1 MDLLDNVVYEKT
13 GKNLSEL
20 QRKILEGTLNSKTYA
35 EIAASYGCEERT
47 ASDAG
52 YVLFQNLSKILEK
65 KVGKNNFKELMDK
78 QQGNLNIFLGQ
89 VNNIE
94 NITDNVIGNIGSNS
108 QLSISTRQAV
118 KKLKRKHGMSDEDIA
133 DVLGI
138 PLEDIQKIN
147 LDE

>member
-1 MDLLDNVVYEKT
+1 
-13 GKNLSEL
+13 
-20 QRKILEGTLNSKTYA
+20 
-35 EIAASYGCEERT
+35 
-47 ASDAG
+47 
-52 YVLFQNLSKILEK
+52 
-65 KVGKNNFKELMDK
+65 MDK